1 MQILTKSDF
10 SYPRAMLG
18 YAALTFLSTLG
29 CSLLGY
35 IALPFAAAFFA
46 TLLILE
52 NPAKRVIS
60 YVLPVVIFLVNLLLR
75 GIYSLE
81 AIAYLIV
88 GLAIY
93 FCVKRNKSKGETAFW
108 IGFSVLVCIILSAFL
123 LLIELSRAAET
134 TVSSFYF
141 DGYHKYKEFFLDT
154 LTSLV
159 YEDADGVQSFAYNL
173 YEAKMLFRELIIYL
187 IPITILI
194 SFTISGLTLK
204 IFCRSVAKNSR
215 DDSEIYAWN
224 FGTSNIVSYFFIA
237 LSAVALMASFDGST
251 FAYVIF
257 TLNTL
262 FTAVFS
268 YIGLKSLYYIII
280 SRGKSRFF
288 AIVLII
294 IIFAL
299 LSSLTFQLLSYF
311 GVIINIITN
320 KALKN
325 KQRGN

>member
-1 MQILTKSDF
+1 MQILTKRDF
-10 SYPRAMLG
+10 SYPRVIFT
-18 YAALTFLSTLG
+18 YAALTFISALG

-46 TLLILE
+46 ALLLFE
-52 NPAKRVIS
+52 NPEKRVVS
-60 YVLPVVIFLVNLLLR
+60 YVLPVVIFLVNMLLR

-88 GLAIY
+88 GLVIY

-108 IGFSVLVCIILSAFL
+108 IGFSVLVSIILSAIL
-123 LLIELSRAAET
+123 LLVELSRAADA
-134 TVSSFYF
+134 TVSGFYF
-141 DGYHKYKEFFLDT
+141 DTYYKYKEVFLDT

-159 YEDADGVQSFAYNL
+159 YEEFDGVQSFAFNL

-187 IPITILI
+187 IPATILI
-194 SFTISGLTLK
+194 SFALSGFTLK
-204 IFCRSVAKNSR
+204 VFCRSVAKNSR

-237 LSAVALMASFDGST
+237 LSVVALMASSDGST

-268 YIGLKSLYYIII
+268 YIGLKALYYIII

-294 IIFAL
+294 ILFAL

-311 GVIINIITN
+311 GVITNIVTN